1 MSAPVTRPRVR
12 SLDLSTYVRA
22 EDFFDAVRDAACE
35 REDILS
41 TIGSMEG
48 REGVR
53 AQGYEAMGRSGAVR
67 DRMAATDD
75 RMDYERSRAPLLAE
89 DDAIIR
95 LANSLIWGGDGGDL
109 SGGVASL
116 AGERVATA
124 MEMRYVHGLPWAVAA
139 RRMGYSPRSGQLVV
153 DLCRA
158 GLDVVDSHRLMAV
171 VRGEGD
177 AT

>member
-1 MSAPVTRPRVR
+1 MSYRDVAVEAVDVIDA
-12 SLDLSTYVRA
+12 LC
-22 EDFFDAVRDAACE
+22 DFTAR
-35 REDILS
+35 
-41 TIGSMEG
+41 
-48 REGVR
+48 
-53 AQGYEAMGRSGAVR
+53 
-67 DRMAATDD
+67 
-75 RMDYERSRAPLLAE
+75 
-89 DDAIIR
+89 
-95 LANSLIWGGDGGDL
+95 
-109 SGGVASL
+109 SL